1 MTRSDLKPAAD
12 CTKSLRNNAVTT
24 NDAIRKKKAS
34 ASTPV
39 NGLGDL
45 PNIDHRTNVAVP
57 PCPSLP
63 ELALHDYNQKP
74 RLLPRPPVTKSA
86 VSSGQQHG
94 VSDTMYDMSRQD
106 EYQEDGFVVLDDSV
120 DENEDDLNYSDEE
133 EDLVIEGPR
142 QRRVPEKYTPDEKPE
157 DDIDCEEDE
166 ESKSADDCNDD
177 VPSINT
183 ETYISDGDGV
193 DNYEL
198 NPSNGIRMVSSSI
211 KRPKGN
217 ESDSTFVPTDDD
229 GDDSSVDTDEDKN
242 KIKGNGSI
250 KKRKTEKG
258 RQLTV
263 PYSFQF
269 SEFNSWRYPGI
280 YRNNLASEG
289 AEEGHEDN
297 PDEEAIYENGMNK
310 SDDESDEDEI

>member
-1 MTRSDLKPAAD
+1 M
-12 CTKSLRNNAVTT
+12 
-24 NDAIRKKKAS
+24 
-34 ASTPV
+34 

-45 PNIDHRTNVAVP
+45 PNIDRRTHVTVP

-63 ELALHDYNQKP
+63 ELPLHTYNQKP

-86 VSSGQQHG
+86 VSSAQQHG
-94 VSDTMYDMSRQD
+94 VSDAMYDMSRQD

-120 DENEDDLNYSDEE
+120 DENKDDLNSSDGE

-142 QRRVPEKYTPDEKPE
+142 QRRPPEKYTPDEKPE
-157 DDIDCEEDE
+157 DDIDCEEDD
-166 ESKSADDCNDD
+166 ESKSADDSNDD

-193 DNYEL
+193 DNYEM
-198 NPSNGIRMVSSSI
+198 NPNNAARLVSSSI
-211 KRPKGN
+211 KRPNGN
-217 ESDSTFVPTDDD
+217 ESDSEFVPTDDD
-229 GDDSSVDTDEDKN
+229 GDDSSVNTDEDRN
-242 KIKGNGSI
+242 KKKGNVSI

-280 YRNNLASEG
+280 YRNNPASEG
-289 AEEGHEDN
+289 AEEGHEEN
-297 PDEEAIYENGMNK
+297 PEEEAIYENGTNK
-310 SDDESDEDEI
+310 SDDESDNDKD